1 MSTLIGFGFT
11 LFVTSSLIRLLSLNA
26 HHVGLVGIACSR
38 KTHKTDIPT
47 VGGIAIFLGF
57 MMALFFV
64 HGYDIHLYFYGFV
77 LPAILLVGVDALDD
91 AIGVKFKYRFAVQ
104 AVAGLIMTLAGGLVI
119 DQLGELFLSGMVVNL
134 GVLAVPFK
142 VFFLLGLVNAL
153 NLCDGIMAWPAH
165 WRWLPCWVWERLL

>member
-1 MSTLIGFGFT
+1 
-11 LFVTSSLIRLLSLNA
+11 
-26 HHVGLVGIACSR
+26 
-38 KTHKTDIPT
+38 
-47 VGGIAIFLGF
+47 
-57 MMALFFV
+57 MALFFV

-153 NLCDGIMAWPAH
+153 NLCDGIDGLAGSLA
-165 WRWLPCWVWERLL
+165 LVALLGLGAVALISFCAGIQTIIRIRPGTECLIDVVVCFSSCG